1 MRNEGWGMKNEG
13 SGWRVRGEEWRIKVN
28 YTFLMDFGSE
38 FCEKFVSPT
47 NIYSKA
53 WSLKKANLNNLRF
66 SFCEISLI
74 LMTNSQNLQFCV
86 LLKML
91 KMQN

>member
-1 MRNEGWGMKNEG
+1 MRDAIWKMRDFGWGMRNEWWGMKNEG

-47 NIYSKA
+47 NKYSKA
-53 WSLKKANLNNLRF
+53 WSLKK
-66 SFCEISLI
+66 EI
-74 LMTNSQNLQFCV
+74 
-86 LLKML
+86 
-91 KMQN
+91 

>member
-1 MRNEGWGMKNEG
+1 MKNEG

-47 NIYSKA
+47 NKYSKA
-53 WSLKKANLNNLRF
+53 WSLKK
-66 SFCEISLI
+66 EI
-74 LMTNSQNLQFCV
+74 
-86 LLKML
+86 
-91 KMQN
+91 